1 MEEPGGGVGGQ
12 HNLFQATE
20 GPYLNTKMTF
30 SLGIRNFCMTET
42 APAKGGNDVAPKGMG
57 RFFQELAEEK
67 REGAHRLFKM
77 RNQWSGCPFLQDWQE
92 LSQDGWR
99 GSVDAMEAAMALEK
113 NLNQALL
120 DLHALGA
127 ANGDPGLCDLL
138 KSHFLEEEMKVIKK
152 MGDHLTN
159 LRRLAGPQAGLGEY
173 LFKKLTPQHNLEPPV
188 QCPAAFEEPVCI
200 YPASRCLLELLSSA
214 RTQIFN
220 HADKLAYAVRSNGN
234 KKRFFLQEWEVG
246 RKARLWGK
254 I

>member
-1 MEEPGGGVGGQ
+1 MSTQIQQNYSAQMEAALQCLV
-12 HNLFQATE
+12 NLHLQASYT
-20 GPYLNTKMTF
+20 YL
-30 SLGIRNFCMTET
+30 SLRFYFE
-42 APAKGGNDVAPKGMG
+42 GGNDVAPKGMG
-57 RFFQELAEEK
+57 RFFQGLAEEK

-99 GSVDAMEAAMALEK
+99 GSVDAMEAAVALEK

-127 ANGDPGLCDLL
+127 ANGDPCLCDLL

-152 MGDHLTN
+152 MGNHLTN
-159 LRRLAGPQAGLGEY
+159 LRRLAGLQAGLGEY
-173 LFKKLTPQHNLEPPV
+173 LFKKLTPQHNLEPRV

-234 KKRFFLQEWEVG
+234 KKGCYREY
-246 RKARLWGK
+246 
-254 I
+254 